1 MKVTKQYQTRGKCLY
16 MPSSVLLYLCGVAS
30 GYQRGL
36 EAKNIKKSTTW
47 PSKHLHSTTSY
58 QHRETYMETSRNIPW
73 WIPTIQTCYKVSK
86 FTETKEPKAD
96 FTDDEVSPSVE
107 SWRVGLSGL
116 VIYVY
121 VYIVWINTI
130 FGRCLS
136 SKLTILGKVGL
147 GRCLKLF
154 RAIIHPT
161 QILASSSGVR
171 KPSEFRIGSW
181 LIWISVPIMSA

>member
-30 GYQRGL
+30 GYPRGL
-36 EAKNIKKSTTW
+36 EAKHIKKSATW

-58 QHRETYMETSRNIPW
+58 QHREIYMETSRNIPW
-73 WIPTIQTCYKVSK
+73 WIPTIQNFSQGFQIHWDQGTQSRFHGWWGFSLCWVL
-86 FTETKEPKAD
+86 
-96 FTDDEVSPSVE
+96 E
-107 SWRVGLSGL
+107 SWIVWASD
-116 VIYVY
+116 IMYIC
-121 VYIVWINTI
+121 IVWINTI
-130 FGRCLS
+130 FGRSLS
-136 SKLTILGKVGL
+136 SKFTILGKVGL
-147 GRCLKLF
+147 GRCSKLF

-171 KPSEFRIGSW
+171 KLSEFRIGSW